1 VVGALYGK
9 GQPKPL
15 LDEAAAKMDRVLKD

>member
-1 VVGALYGK
+1 VLFGK

-15 LDEAAAKMDRVLKD
+15 LDEAAAKMDRILKD